1 MLNTSL
7 QPVLRG
13 RQVHSGWVV
22 HQVKYE
28 RGPVDPV
35 APLVQNLEGGDA
47 PPEDLVAPLRVDVV
61 LEVAGEGGDDVHLV
75 LSQELAEVSLIRL
88 QEDGQ
93 VAAVD
98 DVEAE
103 FPGAR
108 YNKTLTD

>member
-1 MLNTSL
+1 MGKVMLNTSL

-22 HQVKYE
+22 HQVKSE

-35 APLVQNLEGGDA
+35 APLVQNLEGGDT
-47 PPEDLVAPLRVDVV
+47 PPEDLVAPLCIHVV

-108 YNKTLTD
+108 YN

>member
-1 MLNTSL
+1 MHPGRVVYEVQL
-7 QPVLRG
+7 QRA
-13 RQVHSGWVV
+13 
-22 HQVKYE
+22 
-28 RGPVDPV
+28 PVDPI
-35 APLVQNLEGGDA
+35 AAFVQNLEGGDA
-47 PPEDLVAPLRVDVV
+47 PPEYLVAPLRVDVV

-108 YNKTLTD
+108 YN

>member
-13 RQVHSGWVV
+13 RQVHPSRVV
-22 HQVKYE
+22 DQIQLQ
-28 RGPVDPV
+28 RAPVDPI
-35 APLVQNLEGGDA
+35 AAFVQNLEGGDA
-47 PPEDLVAPLRVDVV
+47 PPEDLVAPLCIHVV

-98 DVEAE
+98 DVNAE

-108 YNKTLTD
+108 YN